1 MKQEVT
7 AAGFKLADSGDFL
20 KNPADSH
27 SAPVRDDTVRGHTD
41 QFILKFTKP
50 K

>member
-1 MKQEVT
+1 VE
-7 AAGFKLADSGDFL
+7 AAGFKLAGEGDFL
-20 KNPADSH
+20 KNPKDPHTANVHDDV
-27 SAPVRDDTVRGHTD
+27 VRWHTD